1 MNKYLLFI
9 CVLLSLKIT
18 IQFELAEN
26 VIGTIYD
33 KAIVILKGMSENNYS
48 CYDILEN
55 NKTLILPVVMEIISL
70 YKKNPGSIVDFNKLI
85 ELMAGMGDLGYELIE
100 DCDILKLYHLYL
112 DLNDDEKRITIV
124 EQFGRNITENINLLY
139 YGSSN
144 FVKVRGID
152 SKLELLGKII
162 RAITNITFY

>member
-33 KAIVILKGMSENNYS
+33 KAIVILKGMSEKNFS
-48 CYDILEN
+48 CYNILEN

-70 YKKNPGSIVDFNKLI
+70 YQKNPGSIVDFNKLI
-85 ELMAGMGDLGYELIE
+85 ELIANMGDLGYELIKI
-100 DCDILKLYHLYL
+100 CDIVKLYHLYL
-112 DLNDDEKRITIV
+112 DLNDDEERITIV
-124 EQFGRNITENINLLY
+124 EQFGRNIIENINLFY

-152 SKLELLGKII
+152 SKLELLGKVI